1 MDLMPP
7 DSGDGVP
14 PLLTPRLR
22 LRGLAAEDAP
32 AIFRIFSDPEVT
44 RYWSTP
50 ALSDEDAAR
59 RMIPAR
65 STDIESAPLIKW
77 GVIRLSDEAL
87 IGTTTLLDILREHR
101 RATVGYA
108 LGRAA
113 WGHGFALEAVR
124 AVVEFAFGALGL
136 FRVDADVDPRNA
148 SSIRLLERLGFQ
160 REGLLRARYH
170 LNGEVQDS
178 VIYGLLATEME
189 TGSWRSGALPSS

>member
-7 DSGDGVP
+7 DSGGGVP

-22 LRGLAAEDAP
+22 LRGLAADDASG
-32 AIFRIFSDPEVT
+32 IFRIFSDPEVM

-50 ALSDEDAAR
+50 TLPDEDAAR
-59 RMIPAR
+59 RMIPR
-65 STDIESAPLIKW
+65 DGTNIETAALIKW
-77 GVIRLSDEAL
+77 GVTRRSDGIL
-87 IGTTTLLDILREHR
+87 IGTCTLLDILREHR

-108 LGRAA
+108 LGRGA
-113 WGHGFALEAVR
+113 WGHGYAVEAVR
-124 AVVEFAFGALGL
+124 AVVGFAFGALGL

-170 LNGEVQDS
+170 LNGEIQDS
-178 VIYGLLATEME
+178 AIYGLLATEME
-189 TGSWRSGALPSS
+189 MGS